1 MIGTSDLNILFTS
14 GLILIL
20 RPVLFCKIIK
30 RFDPLPPLV
39 FFKYIGCLYKIV
51 SPPPFD
57 RTFLWTAA
65 TEKCSIF
72 EVFVQ
77 LSLWMPQ
84 TDRFSLTFCMSIIR
98 AKSLL

>member
-51 SPPPFD
+51 SPPPLTGRFYG
-57 RTFLWTAA
+57 RPQQKNVQFLKFLFNSVYGCPKQTAL
-65 TEKCSIF
+65 
-72 EVFVQ
+72 V
-77 LSLWMPQ
+77 
-84 TDRFSLTFCMSIIR
+84 
-98 AKSLL
+98 